1 SPGFGGGGCVRNG
14 ARRRRHASAAHD
26 DQCTVYAPPRL
37 RGTGRVRGHLR
48 RRRRAA
54 AGVGRGQADRRG
66 ESGGARAE
74 KAMTRGGFRGLQ
86 ESALRCEIGLL
97 MIDARGKIVMPG
109 PASQCL
115 PWVSLMGVEATKM
128 SSSHRGEKA

>member
-1 SPGFGGGGCVRNG
+1 
-14 ARRRRHASAAHD
+14 HASAAHD

-74 KAMTRGGFRGLQ
+74 KAMTRARCRGLQ
-86 ESALRCEIGLL
+86 ESEPRGEMGW
-97 MIDARGKIVMPG
+97 MMSDARGKSVMPG
-109 PASQCL
+109 PGSQCL

-128 SSSHRGEKA
+128 SSSHRAEKA